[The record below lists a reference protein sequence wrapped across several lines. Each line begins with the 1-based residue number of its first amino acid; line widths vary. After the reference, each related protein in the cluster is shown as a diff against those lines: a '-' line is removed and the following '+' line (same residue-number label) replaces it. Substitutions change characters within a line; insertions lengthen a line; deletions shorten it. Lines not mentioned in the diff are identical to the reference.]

1 MKYRY
6 KFLREGFRS
15 NSGNLVW
22 DTKWKHE
29 DELIMCKKG
38 LHCSKTKYQAFSYV
52 QGEILAKVEVKG
64 KSIKSEDKEVWSNM
78 RIVRAWKWQKKDSVS
93 LAIYSAQLVLKN
105 FEKKFPKD
113 NRPRK
118 AIEAAIKYLNYPS
131 IKNQSAAW
139 SAARSA
145 ESAARSA
152 RSAWSAARSAA
163 WSAESAAVKKISKW
177 IEDRELEE
185 IDLEKI

>member
-105 FEKKFPKD
+105 FEK
-113 NRPRK
+113 
-118 AIEAAIKYLNYPS
+118 IENFSSNFSGFL
-131 IKNQSAAW
+131 KNVSNHL
-139 SAARSA
+139 
-145 ESAARSA
+145 ETC
-152 RSAWSAARSAA
+152 
-163 WSAESAAVKKISKW
+163 KIHYNDCW
-177 IEDRELEE
+177 
-185 IDLEKI
+185 